1 MEDAVA
7 AKMLVQGFLSGLQI
21 CFFLVFIVVTVID
34 MRRTNKDWKS
44 TENWI
49 KNIESQMKF
58 EGQMVDMI
66 VKQDAR
72 LDKIEEHL
80 GIKEEENKDE
90 QVNSTQE
97 V

>member
-21 CFFLVFIVVTVID
+21 CFFLVFIVVTIID
-34 MRRTNKDWKS
+34 MRRTKKDWKA
-44 TENWI
+44 TDKWI
-49 KNIESQMKF
+49 KNIENQMKF

-66 VKQDAR
+66 VKQDHR

-80 GIKEEENKDE
+80 GIKKEEKCDE
-90 QVNSTQE
+90 
-97 V
+97 

>member
-58 EGQMVDMI
+58 EGQIVDMI

-72 LDKIEEHL
+72 IDKIEERL
-80 GIKEEENKDE
+80 GIKEEEKEDE
-90 QVNSTQE
+90 
-97 V
+97 

>member
-21 CFFLVFIVVTVID
+21 CFFLVFIIVTTID

-49 KNIESQMKF
+49 KNIENQMKF

-66 VKQDAR
+66 IKQDHR
-72 LDKIEEHL
+72 LDKIEEKL
-80 GIKEEENKDE
+80 GIKEEEDE
-90 QVNSTQE
+90 QVNDTQE

>member
-1 MEDAVA
+1 MEDAVV

-58 EGQMVDMI
+58 EGQIVDMI
-66 VKQDAR
+66 IKQDAR

-80 GIKEEENKDE
+80 GIKEEEKEDE
-90 QVNSTQE
+90 
-97 V
+97 

>member
-7 AKMLVQGFLSGLQI
+7 AKMLIQGFLSGLQI
-21 CFFLVFIVVTVID
+21 CFFLIFIIVTIID
-34 MRRTNKDWKS
+34 MRRTKQDWKS

-49 KNIESQMKF
+49 KNIETQMKF

-66 VKQDAR
+66 VKQDNR

-80 GIKEEENKDE
+80 GIKKEEENE
-90 QVNSTQE
+90 
-97 V
+97 

>member
-34 MRRTNKDWKS
+34 MRRTKKDWKS

-49 KNIESQMKF
+49 KNIENQMKF
-58 EGQMVDMI
+58 ESQMVDMI
-66 VKQDAR
+66 VKQDNR
-72 LDKIEEHL
+72 LDRIEEHL
-80 GIKEEENKDE
+80 GIKNEEENKGGD
-90 QVNSTQE
+90 
-97 V
+97 

>member
-7 AKMLVQGFLSGLQI
+7 AKMLIQGFLSGLQI

-49 KNIESQMKF
+49 AQIDKQLKF

-80 GIKEEENKDE
+80 GIKEEEKEDE
-90 QVNSTQE
+90 
-97 V
+97 

>member
-21 CFFLVFIVVTVID
+21 CFFLVFIIVTIID

-49 KNIESQMKF
+49 KHIENQMKF
-58 EGQMVDMI
+58 EGQMVNMI
-66 VKQDAR
+66 VKQDHR
-72 LDKIEEHL
+72 LDKIEEKL
-80 GIKEEENKDE
+80 GIKEEEDE
-90 QVNSTQE
+90 QVNDTQE

>member
-66 VKQDAR
+66 IKQDAR

-80 GIKEEENKDE
+80 GIKEEEKEDE
-90 QVNSTQE
+90 
-97 V
+97 

>member
-58 EGQMVDMI
+58 ESQMVDMI

-80 GIKEEENKDE
+80 GIKEEEKEDE
-90 QVNSTQE
+90 
-97 V
+97 

>member
-58 EGQMVDMI
+58 EGQIVDMI

-80 GIKEEENKDE
+80 GIKEEEKEDE
-90 QVNSTQE
+90 
-97 V
+97 

>member
-21 CFFLVFIVVTVID
+21 CFFLVFIIVTVID

-49 KNIESQMKF
+49 KHIENQMKF
-58 EGQMVDMI
+58 EGQMVNMI
-66 VKQDAR
+66 VKQDHR
-72 LDKIEEHL
+72 LDKIEEKL
-80 GIKEEENKDE
+80 GIKEEEDE
-90 QVNSTQE
+90 QVNDTQE

>member
-21 CFFLVFIVVTVID
+21 CFFLVFIIVTVID

-49 KNIESQMKF
+49 KHIENQMKF

-66 VKQDAR
+66 VKQDHR
-72 LDKIEEHL
+72 LDKIEEKL
-80 GIKEEENKDE
+80 GIKEEEDE
-90 QVNSTQE
+90 QVNDTQE

>member
-49 KNIESQMKF
+49 KHIENQMKF
-58 EGQMVDMI
+58 EAQMVDMI
-66 VKQDAR
+66 VKQDRR
-72 LDKIEEHL
+72 LDKIEEKL
-80 GIKEEENKDE
+80 GIKEEENE
-90 QVNSTQE
+90 QVNDTQE

>member
-34 MRRTNKDWKS
+34 MRRTKKDWKS
-44 TENWI
+44 TEDWI
-49 KNIESQMKF
+49 KNIENQMKF
-58 EGQMVDMI
+58 EAQMVDMI
-66 VKQDAR
+66 VKQDNR
-72 LDKIEEHL
+72 LDKIEEKL
-80 GIKEEENKDE
+80 GIKEEENE
-90 QVNSTQE
+90 QVNDTQK

>member
-80 GIKEEENKDE
+80 GIKEEEKEDE
-90 QVNSTQE
+90 
-97 V
+97 

>member
-34 MRRTNKDWKS
+34 MRRTKKDWKS

-49 KNIESQMKF
+49 KNMESQMKF
-58 EGQMVDMI
+58 EGQIVDMI

-90 QVNSTQE
+90 
-97 V
+97 

>member
-7 AKMLVQGFLSGLQI
+7 AKMLIQGFLSGLQI

-34 MRRTNKDWKS
+34 MRRTKQDWKS

-49 KNIESQMKF
+49 AQIDKQMKF
-58 EGQMVDMI
+58 ESQMVDMI

-80 GIKEEENKDE
+80 SIKEEENKDE
-90 QVNSTQE
+90 
-97 V
+97 

>member
-1 MEDAVA
+1 MEDGVA
-7 AKMLVQGFLSGLQI
+7 AKMLIQGFLSGLQI

-34 MRRTNKDWKS
+34 MRRTKQDWNS
-44 TENWI
+44 TKTWI
-49 KNIESQMKF
+49 DQIDKQLKF

-80 GIKEEENKDE
+80 GIKEEEKEDE
-90 QVNSTQE
+90 
-97 V
+97 

>member
-21 CFFLVFIVVTVID
+21 CFFLVFIIVTVID

-58 EGQMVDMI
+58 EGQIVDMI

-80 GIKEEENKDE
+80 GIKEEEKEDE
-90 QVNSTQE
+90 
-97 V
+97 